1 MESTHGEY
9 WRKSHL
15 HAKHLG
21 LGTPG
26 TQDEEMSA
34 EQWTGEQMA

>member
-1 MESTHGEY
+1 MESTGGKAIY
-9 WRKSHL
+9 I

-26 TQDEEMSA
+26 TQDEEMGT